1 MDNAVKVKQKAC
13 EQWKGGCSKEKYLKA
28 KWDVRAALYFAKKDD
43 QAWQFASINHISD
56 KNRIFKMTKRLKRDN
71 VDVVGEKY
79 VWKNEGKLTLTADE
93 KLRAWQLHYQKLV
106 NVEFPWNASNLS
118 DKPPLEVPAIKITT
132 EIVSKG
138 INKMKAGKATGPSG
152 IIIEIIKTVKIYWDY

>member
-1 MDNAVKVKQKAC
+1 MTVEDKRK
-13 EQWKGGCSKEKYLKA
+13 
-28 KWDVRAALYFAKKDD
+28 
-43 QAWQFASINHISD
+43 AWQS
-56 KNRIFKMTKRLKRDN
+56 
-71 VDVVGEKY
+71 
-79 VWKNEGKLTLTADE
+79 
-93 KLRAWQLHYQKLV
+93 HYQKLL

-152 IIIEIIKTVKIYWDY
+152 IIIEIIKTVKIY